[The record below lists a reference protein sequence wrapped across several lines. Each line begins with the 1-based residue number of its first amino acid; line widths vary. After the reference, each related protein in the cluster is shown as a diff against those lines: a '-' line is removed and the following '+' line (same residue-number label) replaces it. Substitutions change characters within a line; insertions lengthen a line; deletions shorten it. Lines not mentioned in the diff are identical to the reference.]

1 MTLLSPIIVVW
12 LLRKLA
18 LVKKPLTFQK
28 QWCLKRKCLTCWLY
42 SQPMLEGILPLSHSF
57 LSHLLLLH
65 LNPLLQKLLKRREK
79 RESRMKAPKREKF
92 LHLLNSPPP
101 RSPKLQ
107 GHNERKPLLLGW
119 ARALRG
125 SSALKLPSGN
135 QLSCSAWEILLP
147 FRVT

>member
-12 LLRKLA
+12 LLHKLA

-107 GHNERKPLLLGW
+107 GHNERKTT
-119 ARALRG
+119 
-125 SSALKLPSGN
+125 
-135 QLSCSAWEILLP
+135 SAWVSKSIEGEQRFKATIWKPAFMLSVGDL
-147 FRVT
+147 VTF